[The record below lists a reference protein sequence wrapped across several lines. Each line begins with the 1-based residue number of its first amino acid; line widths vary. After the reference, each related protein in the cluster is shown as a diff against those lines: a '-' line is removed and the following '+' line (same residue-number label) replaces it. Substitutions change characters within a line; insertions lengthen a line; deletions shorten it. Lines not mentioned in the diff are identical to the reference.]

1 MKLLFNLAI
10 VLAFSMCFS
19 QWGKDQS
26 AFMGSMEYE
35 ILFNPSLR
43 NSNTLSHPLIIAG
56 FLGQLALLWASFPV
70 KYAKLIHQ
78 MSCGLLSIVPFIILL
93 AGCLS
98 RKVQMI
104 LSTIPFCTLVLLYYR
119 TFYPRSKPLVKN

>member
-10 VLAFSMCFS
+10 VLAFSMCYS

-26 AFMGSMEYE
+26 AFIGSMEYE
-35 ILFNPSLR
+35 IFFNPALR
-43 NSNTLSHPLIIAG
+43 NSNTLSHPIIIAG
-56 FLGQLALLWASFPV
+56 FLGQLALLLASFPL
-70 KYAKLIHQ
+70 KYAKHLHLI
-78 MSCGLLSIVPFIILL
+78 SCGLLSIVPFIILL

-98 RKVQMI
+98 RNVYMI

-119 TFYPRSKPLVKN
+119 TFYPRT